1 MKPTDAINL
10 YPFTIP
16 VPDLYWK
23 KLRLIELPQVSGA
36 RPQIMQIRRLVDR
49 LNRLPERQDRPVSA
63 GLLHLYGLLY
73 NIFRHIITQYETAQ
87 PQLWEQTLTRAGY
100 QWSGTV
106 VHGVTR
112 DFIAFYPSFEMVAG
126 RETAEGFVAG
136 DDAAG
141 NRKKLMLAEML
152 LVRLAERNPAL
163 DPFRELISDRT
174 LMERPRYKAFHEA
187 TGRELLRGPRLAP
200 FNMNLLDL
208 LLAPIKASPHSLQGQ
223 MEYIREKWSAFLPA
237 DLLEEILVA
246 LDIVKEEERV
256 WWGGA
261 GKPQVLEFG
270 LPGRAGG
277 AAGYEYPEYERF
289 SSDTDWMSNVVMIAK
304 MVYVWLDQL
313 SRKYGRLIQRLDQI
327 PDEELDTLA
336 AWGFTAL
343 WLIGLWERS
352 PASQKIKQIGGN
364 PEAISSA
371 YSLYDYVIAADLGGD
386 EALGNLKWRA
396 AERGIRLASDM
407 VPNHTG
413 IYSKWTVEHP
423 DWFIQLDYPPYPA
436 YSYTGPDLSFDQRVS
451 LRIEDGYWDKRDA
464 AVVFQHVDNHSGR
477 VRHIYHGNDG
487 TSTPWNDTA
496 QLNYLLPDVREAV
509 IQTIL
514 HVARQFPIIRF
525 DAAMTLAKK
534 HYQRLWYPQPGLGS
548 GVPSRAEHG
557 MSREEFDA
565 AFPAE
570 FWRDVV
576 DRVAAEA
583 PDTLL
588 LAEAFWL
595 MEGYF
600 VRTLGMHRVYN
611 SAFMNMLKM
620 EENAKYRQTIKNVL
634 EFNPEILKRFVNFMN
649 NPDER
654 TAIEQFGKE
663 GKYVGA
669 AVLLVT
675 MPGLPMIGHGQI
687 EGFHEKYG
695 MEYKRSYWNEPVDEH
710 LVDVHRQSIFPLMR
724 KRHLFSGSED
734 FILYDFFAGS
744 NVDENVFA
752 YSNRT
757 DGERGVILFNNC
769 YGSTA
774 GWIRTSTARMV
785 KTDSGEALRRTTLG
799 ETLGFNP
806 DGRYYYAFR
815 DYAGGDEYIRSG
827 RDLCEKGMYVDLG
840 PYEYHAFLDFREIYD
855 DEYGT
860 WGRMCHVLEGRP
872 VPSIDEEVKRIR
884 YAPVIEAFADALTHC
899 SAILPRSVMGKQ
911 QKTDACAALTRFYT
925 VLAEATM
932 CTGNVEDLAAESLK
946 EMASIAGGAILGAG
960 RTRTTGKGTKGGT
973 ADTAAY
979 LLLAAFLVMHRT
991 GRLAR
996 SKDYPQTASC
1006 WFEELGLARRLAEE
1020 YDRRHVAETELP
1032 IDGSGA
1038 ALLLEII
1045 LASQEMFFGWGKEVV
1060 AKNMRHLFT
1069 DHAVRRL
1076 LLIHWSGGKE
1086 WFNKERFELLVQWV
1100 AIAEAIVS
1108 PAAAGPAVRRK
1119 AYAPAATREEAVRLV
1134 DLAREAGYQAATF
1147 LEMLGP
1153 ALPAAA
1159 AEEEEGPP
1167 SGSGE

>member
-1 MKPTDAINL
+1 MEPFNTTKL

-16 VPDLYWK
+16 IPETYWQ
-23 KLRLIELPQVSGA
+23 KLRLMELPQLSGE

-49 LNRLPERQDRPVSA
+49 LNRLPERKDKPLSPGA
-63 GLLHLYGLLY
+63 LHLYGLLY
-73 NIFRHIITQYETAQ
+73 SIFRYIVLRYEDAQ
-87 PQLWEQTLTRAGY
+87 PNLWEATLTHAGY
-100 QWSGTV
+100 QWTGTV
-106 VHGVTR
+106 VHAVAR
-112 DFIAFYPSFEMVAG
+112 DFMAFFPSHEIAAG
-126 RETAEGFVAG
+126 QETAEGFVAG
-136 DDAAG
+136 DDVNG
-141 NRKKLMLAEML
+141 RRKKTILAEML
-152 LVRLAERNPAL
+152 LVRLAEQNPAL
-163 DPFRELISDRT
+163 DPFRELVSDQP
-174 LMERPRYKAFHEA
+174 LMDMHHYHTFVEA
-187 TGRELLRGPRLAP
+187 TGKELEQAPRLAP
-200 FNMNLLDL
+200 FGMSLLEL
-208 LLAPIKASPHSLQGQ
+208 LLAPIKAAPHSLLGQ
-223 MEYIREKWSAFLPA
+223 MQYIREKWRVFLPA
-237 DLLEEILVA
+237 ELLEEILVA
-246 LDIVKEEERV
+246 LDIVKEEERI
-256 WWGGA
+256 WWGGP

-270 LPGRAGG
+270 MGPKGAGG

-289 SSDTDWMSNVVMIAK
+289 SADTDWMSNVVMIAK

-336 AWGFTAL
+336 TWGFTAL

-371 YSLYDYVIAADLGGD
+371 YSLYDYVIAADLGGE

-396 AERGIRLASDM
+396 AQRGIRLASDM

-423 DWFIQLDYPPYPA
+423 DWFVQLDYPPYPA
-436 YSYTGPDLSFDQRVS
+436 YSYHGPDLSFDHRVS

-464 AVVFQHVDNHSGR
+464 AVVFQHVDNHTGR
-477 VRHIYHGNDG
+477 TRYIYHGNDG

-496 QLNYLLPDVREAV
+496 QLNYLLQEVREAV

-534 HYQRLWYPQPGLGS
+534 HYQRLWFPQPGLGS

-557 MSREEFDA
+557 MTRESFDA

-570 FWRDVV
+570 FWREVV
-576 DRVAAEA
+576 DRVAVEA

-710 LVDVHRQSIFPLMR
+710 LVEVHRQRIFPLMR
-724 KRHLFSGSED
+724 KRHLFSGSEN
-734 FILYDFFAGS
+734 FILYDFFAG
-744 NVDENVFA
+744 NHVDENVFA
-752 YSNRT
+752 YSNRS
-757 DGERGVILFNNC
+757 GNERGIIFFHNNF
-769 YGSTA
+769 GSTG
-774 GWIRTSTARMV
+774 GWIRTSTSRMV
-785 KTDSGEALRRTTLG
+785 KNDGGESLRQTTLG
-799 ETLGFNP
+799 EALGINP
-806 DGRYYYAFR
+806 DGRYYYAFK
-815 DYAGGDEYIRSG
+815 DYADGREYLRSG
-827 RDLCEKGMYVDLG
+827 QELCEKGLFVELEA
-840 PYEYHAFLDFREIYD
+840 YEYHAFLDFREIYD

-860 WGRMCHVLEGRP
+860 WGKMCHILEGRP
-872 VPSIDEEVKRIR
+872 VASIDEEVKKVR
-884 YAPVIEAFADALTHC
+884 YAPVIDAFVQAVKQCA
-899 SAILPRSVMGKQ
+899 AILPRAVIGKQ
-911 QKTDACAALTRFYT
+911 QKTDACAAITHFYVALT
-925 VLAEATM
+925 ESTM
-932 CTGNVEDLAAESLK
+932 CTGDVEELAAESLK
-946 EMASIAGGAILGAG
+946 ELAAVAGGTIFGVGKRRPAAKGKEGETQDA
-960 RTRTTGKGTKGGT
+960 RT
-973 ADTAAY
+973 Y
-979 LLLAAFLVMHRT
+979 FFLAAFLVMHRT

-996 SKDYPQTASC
+996 SKDYPRTASC
-1006 WFEELGLARRLAEE
+1006 WFEELGLAQRLAEE
-1020 YDRRHVAETELP
+1020 LDRLGAGDVQPAL
-1032 IDGSGA
+1032 DGSEA
-1038 ALLLEII
+1038 ALLLEIL
-1045 LASQEMFFGWGKEVV
+1045 LATQEMFIGWERKSV
-1060 AKNMRHLFT
+1060 AANLADLFT
-1069 DHAVRRL
+1069 DPAVRRFL
-1076 LLIHWSGGKE
+1076 FLHWSGDTE
-1086 WFNKERFELLVQWV
+1086 WFNKERFELLVQWLPV
-1100 AIAEAIVS
+1100 AEAIAAPGTVK
-1108 PAAAGPAVRRK
+1108 PAAARK
-1119 AYAPAATREEAVRLV
+1119 LSVSEEARKEVMW
-1134 DLAREAGYQAATF
+1134 LAECASVAGYQALLF
-1147 LEMLGP
+1147 LECLKAEAGP
-1153 ALPAAA
+1153 A
-1159 AEEEEGPP
+1159 E
-1167 SGSGE
+1167 